1 MPTGRSVTEV
11 HQERIRRI
19 TPWLVAV
26 GFFMEIMDGTIL
38 NTVVPVISEDLNVTA
53 LSLKAVVTAYMLTLA
68 VFIPISGWMTDR
80 FGTRR
85 VFRTAVALFT
95 VGSLLCGLSL
105 NVEMLVASRIL
116 QGIGGAMMNPV
127 GRLVLVRTFPRKDLL
142 RMMNFVVIPALV
154 APMVGPFLGGLI
166 VEWLPWRAVFFIN
179 LPIGAVG
186 WYLVGRYMP
195 DHRDPDVP
203 PMDRWGFLLFGAGVA
218 LLSYVLEVFG
228 VHSWSPAPMLAMS
241 IGSVAL
247 LVAYAIHARRIPNPL
262 IAVRLFDVRT
272 FRIPVVGGFITRI
285 GISGMPFLLP
295 LLYQLGMGYSPLQA
309 GLFTT
314 PQALG
319 SIGMKVLSTR
329 LIALFGFRTVLRVN
343 TVLLGANIMAFALI
357 GPGAAIGA
365 ILLLSL
371 LQGLFSSLQF
381 TCLNTLVYAD
391 VGDDDASKASSIA
404 STFQQMARGFGVAVA
419 SLVAALFL
427 AGHTV
432 ELDPALYAAGLHHAF
447 LALGAFTILSSLS
460 FSGLRRSDGVNMS
473 GNAVEPE
480 EGAGKK
486 WWSSGRRA

>member
-38 NTVVPVISEDLNVTA
+38 NTVVPVISEDLHVTA

-85 VFRTAVALFT
+85 VFRAAVALFT
-95 VGSLLCGLSL
+95 LGSLFCGLSVNL
-105 NVEMLVASRIL
+105 EMLVASRIL

-179 LPIGAVG
+179 LPIGVVG

-203 PMDRWGFLLFGAGVA
+203 PMDKWGFLLFGSGVA

-228 VHSWSPAPMLAMS
+228 AHDWSPGPMLAMS

-247 LVAYAIHARRIPNPL
+247 LVTYAVHARRIPDPL
-262 IAVRLFDVRT
+262 IAVRLFAVRT
-272 FRIPVVGGFITRI
+272 FRIPVLGGFITRI

-329 LIALFGFRTVLRVN
+329 LIARFGFRTVLRFN
-343 TVLLGANIMAFALI
+343 TVLLGANIMAFAWI
-357 GPGAAIGA
+357 GPGAAIGS

-371 LQGLFSSLQF
+371 LEGVFSSLQF

-391 VGDDDASKASSIA
+391 VNDDDASKASSIA

-419 SLVAALFL
+419 SLVAAIFL
-427 AGHTV
+427 AGHLAGQDATTYV
-432 ELDPALYAAGLHHAF
+432 TGLHHTF
-447 LALGAFTILSSLS
+447 LVLGAFTILSSIS
-460 FSGLRRSDGVNMS
+460 FSGLLRSDGVNVS
-473 GNAVEPE
+473 GNVVEPE
-480 EGAGKK
+480 PRNK
-486 WWSSGRRA
+486 WWASGRRS

>member
-80 FGTRR
+80 FGTRG

-95 VGSLLCGLSL
+95 LGSLLCGLAL

-218 LLSYVLEVFG
+218 LLSRIEPLRVSTLTGFHPSRGTARRCAASRSGRLRRQGDEG
-228 VHSWSPAPMLAMS
+228 GPSRGRRPR
-241 IGSVAL
+241 AL
-247 LVAYAIHARRIPNPL
+247 LR
-262 IAVRLFDVRT
+262 
-272 FRIPVVGGFITRI
+272 
-285 GISGMPFLLP
+285 
-295 LLYQLGMGYSPLQA
+295 
-309 GLFTT
+309 
-314 PQALG
+314 
-319 SIGMKVLSTR
+319 
-329 LIALFGFRTVLRVN
+329 
-343 TVLLGANIMAFALI
+343 
-357 GPGAAIGA
+357 
-365 ILLLSL
+365 
-371 LQGLFSSLQF
+371 
-381 TCLNTLVYAD
+381 
-391 VGDDDASKASSIA
+391 
-404 STFQQMARGFGVAVA
+404 AVA
-419 SLVAALFL
+419 
-427 AGHTV
+427 
-432 ELDPALYAAGLHHAF
+432 
-447 LALGAFTILSSLS
+447 
-460 FSGLRRSDGVNMS
+460 
-473 GNAVEPE
+473 
-480 EGAGKK
+480 
-486 WWSSGRRA
+486 

>member
-38 NTVVPVISEDLNVTA
+38 NTVVPVISADLHVSA

-95 VGSLLCGLSL
+95 LGSLLCGLAVNL
-105 NVEMLVASRIL
+105 EMLVASRIL

-127 GRLVLVRTFPRKDLL
+127 GRLVLVRTYPRKDLL
-142 RMMNFVVIPALV
+142 RMMNFVVIPALA

-166 VEWLPWRAVFFIN
+166 VEWLPWRTVFFIN

-186 WYLVGRYMP
+186 WYLVGRYLP

-203 PMDRWGFLLFGAGVA
+203 PMDKWGFLLFGAGVA

-228 VHSWSPAPMLAMS
+228 GHDWSPAPMIVWSIASAVLLA
-241 IGSVAL
+241 GYVL
-247 LVAYAIHARRIPNPL
+247 HARRIAHPL
-262 IAVRLFDVRT
+262 IAVRLFDLRT
-272 FRIPVVGGFITRI
+272 FRIPVVGGFITRL

-319 SIGMKVLSTR
+319 AIGMKVLGNR
-329 LIALFGFRTVLRVN
+329 LIARLGFRSVLRLN
-343 TVLLGANIMAFALI
+343 TVLLGGNIMAFALI

-391 VGDDDASKASSIA
+391 VSDDDASKASSIA

-419 SLVAALFL
+419 SLAAAAFL
-427 AGHTV
+427 GANGSAHETAGYV
-432 ELDPALYAAGLHHAF
+432 AGLHHTF
-447 LALGAFTILSSLS
+447 LALGAFTMLSSLS
-460 FSGLRRSDGVNMS
+460 FSGLRKIDGVNVS
-473 GNAVEPE
+473 GTVVETEPHN
-480 EGAGKK
+480 K
-486 WWSSGRRA
+486 WWASGRRA